1 METTSMNISRVRT
14 GAILAVM
21 GLLAGCGGGSSPA
34 ASGGKGGGHAGA
46 TGMGGAVGGATGV
59 GGTTGAAGA
68 QGGTTGL
75 GGATAL
81 GGSAGG
87 SAGSGVAGVSGGAG
101 GGPATAGKGGT
112 TPAGGAGGSTPAAGG
127 KGGAAAGGS
136 AGGANGA
143 GGAGSANKKIGIII
157 VEETAQTL
165 ALPAPVGTTT
175 IIASGGQ
182 ASFGFTAGGD
192 NCPSMTSGDCQVFE
206 CAPQP
211 ATTPTPVTQLKAG
224 DVSIT
229 GLLTT
234 PLALNWGGI
243 SGTLTS
249 YMSAPIASYL
259 WTASRPATVTV
270 TGSADVPAF
279 TMGLTAP
286 NPIAITSP
294 AVSGS
299 EVSGNTYTISKAGAL
314 NVTWTGGV
322 DGMVSVDLTTGT
334 AASGQVNIHCS
345 LDASSGMV
353 TVPANFMAKLGA
365 SGGFTAGVTSFA
377 DKNVG
382 DWLMHF
388 QASTVKDNGAAT
400 FTN

>member
-1 METTSMNISRVRT
+1 MGTTSMNIAQVRT
-14 GAILAVM
+14 GAILAVL

-34 ASGGKGGGHAGA
+34 ASGGKGGGHAGT
-46 TGMGGAVGGATGV
+46 TGVGGSVGGATGL

-68 QGGTTGL
+68 QGGAPGL
-75 GGATAL
+75 GGAAAV
-81 GGSAGG
+81 GGSAGTG
-87 SAGSGVAGVSGGAG
+87 MAGANGGAG
-101 GGPATAGKGGT
+101 GTTAVGGKGGAAAGGT
-112 TPAGGAGGSTPAAGG
+112 TSAGGAGGSTTAAGG

-136 AGGANGA
+136 NGA
-143 GGAGSANKKIGIII
+143 GGAGAANQKIGIII

-165 ALPAPVGTTT
+165 TLPAPVGTTT

-182 ASFGFTAGGD
+182 ASFGFSSGGD
-192 NCPSMTSGDCQVFE
+192 NCPSTTAGDCQVFE
-206 CAPQP
+206 CAPTTT
-211 ATTPTPVTQLKAG
+211 TTPTQLKAG
-224 DVSIT
+224 DVTIT

-234 PLALNWGGI
+234 PLPLKWGGI

-249 YMSAPIASYL
+249 YMSDAIASYL

-286 NPIAITSP
+286 NPISITSP

-299 EVSGNTYTISKAGAL
+299 GVSGNTYTISKAGAL

-322 DGMVSVDLTTGT
+322 EGMVTVDLTTGT
-334 AASGQVNIHCS
+334 SASGQVNIHCA
-345 LDASSGMV
+345 LDASKGTV
-353 TVPANFMAKLGA
+353 TIPANFMAKLGA

-382 DWLMHF
+382 EWLMHF
-388 QASTVKDNGAAT
+388 QASTVKDQGTAT